1 MTRLIFLLLLALP
14 VPSLAEMYDAEY
26 QKCNKLTTVG
36 IVDCV
41 GVATKNWDRRL
52 NDSYRALMERS
63 EVEQQAPLKA
73 TQRLWIKYRDSN
85 CAFYAYGPGTIA
97 QIHAA
102 ECMRAMTKARTCE
115 LQAANNMEGQVD
127 SECG

>member
-1 MTRLIFLLLLALP
+1 MARLFFVLLLALP
-14 VPSLAEMYDAEY
+14 IPSLAEMYDAEY
-26 QKCNKLTTVG
+26 QKCNELTTQG
-36 IVDCV
+36 IVECV
-41 GVATKNWDRRL
+41 GVATKEWDRRL
-52 NDSYRALMERS
+52 NGSYRALMERS
-63 EVEQQAPLKA
+63 DAQQQAPLKA

-85 CAFYAYGPGTIA
+85 CGFYANGAGTIA
-97 QIHAA
+97 RIEAA